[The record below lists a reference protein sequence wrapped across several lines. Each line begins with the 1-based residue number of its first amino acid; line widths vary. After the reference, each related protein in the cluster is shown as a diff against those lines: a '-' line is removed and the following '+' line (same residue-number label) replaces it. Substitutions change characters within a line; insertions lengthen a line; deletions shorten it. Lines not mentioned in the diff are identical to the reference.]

1 MEVKLRAQPWWRRR
15 RRKRKWKGKEE
26 EEEEKEKEK
35 YDQKNALNPER
46 KE

>member
-35 YDQKNALNPER
+35 YDRKNALNPER